1 MSDNQNTNS
10 LNLHWQ
16 AANYQENLLQSYRRL
31 YYMLLSGQLIG
42 ACILAGLASMY
53 HDSFHSFSIAI
64 LLFVLSLF
72 SYFLIKRFQKLIQS
86 RANDVNEAHIQL
98 LLAEQSYPEP
108 ERIFTRFKCFQ
119 KAKGSA
125 IELEKLTSLKPLSQ
139 EDIKAL
145 IQKEKGHSRM
155 ELDHKIPNY
164 VVMFQMTLLLLVGL
178 KILSEFAFN

>member
-1 MSDNQNTNS
+1 MSDNQNTNQLS
-10 LNLHWQ
+10 LLWQ
-16 AANYQENLLQSYRRL
+16 ASSYQENLLQGYRKL
-31 YYMLLSGQLIG
+31 FYMFMSAQLIG

-53 HDSFHSFSIAI
+53 HNTYHSLSIAM
-64 LLFVLSLF
+64 LLLALCLF
-72 SYFLIKRFQKLIQS
+72 SYFMLKHFQKLIQS
-86 RANDVNEAHIQL
+86 RANDVNELHVQL
-98 LLAEQSYPEP
+98 LQAEQSYPES

-164 VVMFQMTLLLLVGL
+164 IITFELTLLLLVSL
-178 KILSEFAFN
+178 KILSELA